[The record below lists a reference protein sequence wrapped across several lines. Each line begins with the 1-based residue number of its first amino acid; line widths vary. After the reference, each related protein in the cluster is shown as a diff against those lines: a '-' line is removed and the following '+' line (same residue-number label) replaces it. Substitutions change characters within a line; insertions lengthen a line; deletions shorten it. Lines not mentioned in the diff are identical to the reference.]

1 MKTESYSKPNKF
13 KIEFLKNGRVSV
25 LFFDN
30 ISKVTENFENEEI
43 EKYKYEMYRITLN
56 NRTNLAEDIENNY
69 DTWLQFAKDCEY
81 EKLATEIRTKRDKL
95 LTQTDWTQVTDTVLS
110 IEKQEEYKTYR
121 QQLRD
126 ITEQK
131 NFPYKVTFP
140 AKPIE
145 TE

>member
-121 QQLRD
+121 QHLRD
-126 ITEQK
+126 ITEQEE
-131 NFPYKVTFP
+131 FPYKVTFP
-140 AKPIE
+140 AKPVKGG
-145 TE
+145 